1 MRFAV
6 RFLRRRGRV
15 LPSRE
20 VANQAPR
27 FGDLRI
33 EECLDEELHRYV
45 RTAKLFDVGRVLPDR
60 TLPELLDVL
69 PAKRATKQNVVFEV
83 NMIHQFRLEIC
94 QSNIQRLPSRAC
106 ICGRNE
112 IRGQRAHLL

>member
-60 TLPELLDVL
+60 TLPELLDVRL
-69 PAKRATKQNVVFEV
+69 MAMSPHAFTPTGFERV
-83 NMIHQFRLEIC
+83 DSVEYA
-94 QSNIQRLPSRAC
+94 QSWLVSER
-106 ICGRNE
+106 E
-112 IRGQRAHLL
+112 